1 MLTGAQIRAARAAL
15 GWSVVV
21 LAGQA
26 GVAAKTISRF
36 EEVDGVP
43 PGRLSTMMEVKT
55 ALEAAGIEFVGSP
68 DDRPGI
74 RVGKKPAS

>member
-1 MLTGAQIRAARAAL
+1 
-15 GWSVVV
+15 
-21 LAGQA
+21 LAEQA

-43 PGRLSTMMEVKT
+43 PGRLSTMMDVKT

-74 RVGKKPAS
+74 RLAKKQSS